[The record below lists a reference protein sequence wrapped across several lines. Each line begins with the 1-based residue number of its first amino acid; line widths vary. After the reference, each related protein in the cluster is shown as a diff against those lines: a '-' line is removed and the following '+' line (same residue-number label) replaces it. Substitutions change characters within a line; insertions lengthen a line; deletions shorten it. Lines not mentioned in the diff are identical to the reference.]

1 MSLFHED
8 ELLDERHVMGLALP
22 QDGPHARYLLRLVVV
37 VVQIAT
43 ILVSQRLLIDRSMY
57 EEDE

>member
-8 ELLDERHVMGLALP
+8 ELLDERHVVGLALP
-22 QDGPHARYLLRLVVV
+22 QYGPHARYLLRLVVV

-57 EEDE
+57 KEDE